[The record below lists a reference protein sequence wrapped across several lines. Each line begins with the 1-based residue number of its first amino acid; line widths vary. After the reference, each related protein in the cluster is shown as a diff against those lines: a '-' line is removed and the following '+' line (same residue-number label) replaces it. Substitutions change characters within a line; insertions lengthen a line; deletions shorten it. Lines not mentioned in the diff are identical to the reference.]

1 MDEYIVAPM
10 CCVELLWVIDIAPH
24 AADTVDFNGSAAAA
38 DERMTRLQSLP
49 QNAGSQG
56 ATDTGNK

>member
-1 MDEYIVAPM
+1 M

-24 AADTVDFNGSAAAA
+24 AAGTVDFNGSAAAA